1 MRARGANLTDII
13 VLVVAADD
21 GVMEQT
27 KEVVKL
33 AEQANVPII
42 VAVNKM
48 DKPGADME
56 RTKRGLLQLGLA
68 LEGYGGETQV
78 VGISALH
85 GTNLKELAEAVSTQ
99 ATLMGLKGEYTGLVE
114 GVVVESKLDSKRG

>member
-1 MRARGANLTDII
+1 
-13 VLVVAADD
+13 
-21 GVMEQT
+21 
-27 KEVVKL
+27 
-33 AEQANVPII
+33 
-42 VAVNKM
+42 M
-48 DKPGADME
+48 DKPGADIE

-99 ATLMGLKGEYTGLVE
+99 ATLMGLKAEYSGLVE